1 MLGADPRVFTGVV
14 TFGPGAWRVQ
24 NRGTIKIC
32 LPPMPKSS
40 IRTMPNSSRH
50 ALALALAGCL
60 LPLSLLAQET
70 PPATPASAPAGA
82 GAARPAAAPDAQ
94 EPRPFDKVIT
104 ADAKS
109 QQGLFNLHNV
119 KGKLYFEIPKA
130 LLDKPLLMVATATAV
145 PANVDH
151 VGKALNEDVV
161 RFVQQG
167 NKVYFQA
174 VSYNFAADPNRPIA
188 SAVEASQRDTVLGSF
203 PIEAFGK
210 NGAPVIEVSRLFNSE
225 VGDFSA
231 RGILKGSGVDASRS
245 YVEGSRAFPTSL
257 RIDAVQTYGLINTP
271 PVLPPG
277 LPAGFSLPPQP
288 PKSASVSIAYNI
300 VQLPEQ
306 PMQARVMDDRVGFF
320 SIGRVDFGSD
330 AHESKR
336 ERLITRW
343 RLEKKDPT
351 AAVSEPVKPIVWY
364 IDKTTP
370 TALLPYVK
378 KGIEAWNVAFEAAG
392 FKNAVQA
399 RPFPTKEEDP
409 EFDPADVRYSI
420 IRWVPS
426 PIANAYGPHLS
437 DPRSGEILNANI
449 VMYHNIMQLQR
460 DWYITQ
466 AGAVDPRAQ
475 QLPLPDDLM
484 GELVGYVVTHE
495 VGHSLGFPHNMKAS
509 SLYPVD
515 KLRDAKWLKEMGH
528 VPTLM
533 DYSRINYL
541 VQPEDKIDPALL
553 IPKIGPYD
561 IFATKWGYA
570 PIPEAKTAAAE
581 KPVLDAWIREQDSKP
596 WLRFTSPKG
605 EGEYGDSTEAVG
617 DADAVYATT
626 LGIKNLQRIVKNL
639 PKMTLKAG
647 QDDKALEELYRATWA
662 QWGRELGH
670 VTAIVGGY
678 NFHNKHGEQAGA
690 VYTPAAKAK
699 QAQAVAL
706 LNEQL
711 FKTPTWLFEPA
722 IVERVRPQ
730 EPGNLLLAAQR
741 NTLRALLDRGRIA
754 RLQAQEAAAAE
765 GKAYRVDELLADLR
779 GGIFSELQGAGAKIT
794 APRRNLQRAYI
805 EQLGE
810 RLVAAGGTGTDDSKP
825 AIRAELKTLKSLF
838 AGKAASTGLDRSAR
852 AQADEL
858 LDLVNRALDPRG
870 LPAASAAAPLSLP
883 GRGFNDEQGADHQHD
898 ESCWPGAGLR

>member
-1 MLGADPRVFTGVV
+1 MTLKTH
-14 TFGPGAWRVQ
+14 
-24 NRGTIKIC
+24 
-32 LPPMPKSS
+32 PK
-40 IRTMPNSSRH
+40 RQAP
-50 ALALALAGCL
+50 ALSAIALAGL
-60 LPLSLLAQET
+60 MLAALSSQAQEA
-70 PPATPASAPAGA
+70 PAPAGA
-82 GAARPAAAPDAQ
+82 AASAAAPGARPPAAAPEQ
-94 EPRPFDKVIT
+94 EPKPFDKVIT

-109 QQGLFNLHNV
+109 QSGLFNVHNV
-119 KGKLYFEIPKA
+119 KGKLYFEIPKS

-145 PANVDH
+145 PTGVDH

-167 NKVYFQA
+167 NKLYFQTVSHAA
-174 VSYNFAADPNRPIA
+174 VADPARPIA
-188 SAVEASQRDTVLGSF
+188 SAVEAAQRDTVLMSF

-210 NGAPVIEVSRLFNSE
+210 NGAPVIEVSRLFSAE

-231 RGILKGSGVDASRS
+231 RGILKGSGLDASRS
-245 YVEGSRAFPTSL
+245 YVETSRAFPTSL
-257 RIDAVQTYGLINTP
+257 RVDAVQTYGLINTP

-277 LPAGFSLPPQP
+277 LPPGFVLPPVP
-288 PKSASVSIAYNI
+288 PKSASVSVAYNI
-300 VQLPEQ
+300 VQLPEK

-320 SIGRVDFGSD
+320 SIAKVDYGSD

-351 AAVSEPVKPIVWY
+351 AALSEPVKPIVWY
-364 IDKTTP
+364 IDKSTP
-370 TALLPYVK
+370 TNLVPFVK
-378 KGIEAWNVAFEAAG
+378 RGIEAWNVAFEAAG

-399 RPFPTKEEDP
+399 RPFPSKEEDP

-426 PIANAYGPHLS
+426 PIPNAYGPHLS

-460 DWYITQ
+460 DWYVTQ
-466 AGAVDPRAQ
+466 AGAVDKRAQ
-475 QLPLPDDLM
+475 SLPLPDDLM

-561 IFATKWGYA
+561 IFATQWGYT

-581 KPVLDAWIREQDSKP
+581 KPVLDSWIRAQDSKP

-605 EGEYGDSTEAVG
+605 EGEYGDTTEAVG

-626 LGIKNLQRIVKNL
+626 LGIKNLQRIVKML
-639 PKMTLKAG
+639 PGMTLKAG
-647 QDDKALEELYRATWA
+647 QDDKTLEDLYRATWS

-670 VTAIVGGY
+670 VAAIVGGY
-678 NFHNKHGEQAGA
+678 NYHNKHGGQAGA
-690 VYTPAAKAK
+690 VYAPATKAK
-699 QAQAVAL
+699 QAQAVAF

-711 FKTPTWLFEPA
+711 FKTPSWLFEPA

-730 EPGNLLLAAQR
+730 EPGNLLLNQQR
-741 NTLRALLDRGRIA
+741 NALRSLLDRSRLA
-754 RLQAQEAAAAE
+754 RLQAQETAAVD
-765 GKAYRVDELLADLR
+765 GQAYRVDELLADLR
-779 GGIFSELQGAGAKIT
+779 AGIFGELQLGGSKIT
-794 APRRNLQRAYI
+794 AARRNLQRAYV

-810 RLVAAGGTGTDDSKP
+810 RLVAAGGAGTDDAKAS
-825 AIRAELKTLKSLF
+825 IRAELKTLKTLF
-838 AGKAASTGLDRSAR
+838 AARAGAGDRTVK

-858 LDLVNRALDPRG
+858 LDLTNRALDPRG
-870 LPAASAAAPLSLP
+870 LPAPSTAAAPMPGARGLSDSH
-883 GRGFNDEQGADHQHD
+883 GHD
-898 ESCWPGAGLR
+898 ESCWPH